1 MNPANNNTSY
11 APNTSLRPPMENRTA
26 RDPFASSVGGS
37 AVSGQV
43 VSSQSYPPG
52 VDKEH
57 PVAEPYRPAGGV
69 RYEHPFSLWQLLP
82 YAYFWISEPFRS
94 ISFYD
99 KLTN

>member
-1 MNPANNNTSY
+1 
-11 APNTSLRPPMENRTA
+11 MENRTA
-26 RDPFASSVGGS
+26 RDPFDSSVGGS

-69 RYEHPFSLWQLLP
+69 RYEHPFSL
-82 YAYFWISEPFRS
+82 
-94 ISFYD
+94 
-99 KLTN
+99 